1 MYNKLNFLIIFISI
15 FYLTAF
21 SIDEETFVKNNLEEL
36 NKNSTMQDTSDD
48 TFSVFDINSDNVFSA
63 NELKNV
69 IANDKNKEKLAE
81 YFNLSDKNNDNQL
94 NKEEFSIFDKYHTE
108 LLIRENFKKKDRNN
122 DGIYDEKD
130 IPSIDESLNKLKEMT
145 VNLENSVKQIESI
158 NTEDFAQNMVKGF
171 GSAIAD
177 EDYYQMDKDKNNCVT
192 KDEYAT
198 YQVKKNKDEENYMS
212 YDDYLKNFYIIEKE
226 DDNCLKKEEFINNI
240 NESLS
245 FNDDYETDYSDVA
258 KGEYYETD
266 KNKDNCV
273 TKEEYATHKTEV
285 IQKYYT
291 ESSMLDIFSYDDTY
305 NDYLKE
311 YISIKKV
318 KDNCLTKD
326 EFVVNYIEEMKDI

>member
-1 MYNKLNFLIIFISI
+1 M
-15 FYLTAF
+15 
-21 SIDEETFVKNNLEEL
+21 
-36 NKNSTMQDTSDD
+36 
-48 TFSVFDINSDNVFSA
+48 
-63 NELKNV
+63 
-69 IANDKNKEKLAE
+69 
-81 YFNLSDKNNDNQL
+81 
-94 NKEEFSIFDKYHTE
+94 
-108 LLIRENFKKKDRNN
+108 
-122 DGIYDEKD
+122 
-130 IPSIDESLNKLKEMT
+130 NKLKEIT